1 MDFGVFL
8 PIANNGWIASTNS
21 PTYMPTFDLN
31 KEILDRAERYGFR
44 FALSMVKF
52 RGFGGKTEHWDY
64 ALESLTLTSAL
75 VAATRE
81 IKVYASIATL
91 TLPPP
96 IVARMAVTIDDV
108 SPGRFGLNIVAG
120 WNRSE
125 YDQMGIWPGDEF
137 YAYRYE
143 YAEEYVTILRDLWT
157 TGRSDLKGQ
166 FFTMNDCR
174 CLPLPRGKIDVVYA
188 GASQRG
194 HRFAAEYADYNFTIA
209 QGVEGLREANASLA
223 NEAKQAGRDVTAYP
237 LYMVIIDDTDE
248 AAQAKLDHYEAGAD
262 VEAFAHS
269 RAETSRDTG
278 TIQVRSAARRNAAM
292 GTSAPVISGSPAT
305 VAAALDELAAV
316 PGSSGMMFMFDD
328 FVDGVERFGA
338 EVMPL
343 MRSARSR

>member
-21 PTYMPTFDLN
+21 PKYMPSFELN
-31 KEILDRAERYGFR
+31 RQILERSEQYGLK

-75 VAATRE
+75 VAATRK

-108 SPGRFGLNIVAG
+108 SPGRFGLNIVGG

-125 YDQMGIWPGDEF
+125 YDQMGLWPGDEF
-137 YAYRYE
+137 YSYRYE

-157 TGRSDLKGQ
+157 TGRSDRKGQ
-166 FFTMNDCR
+166 YFTMDDCR

-209 QGVEGLREANASLA
+209 QDVDGLREANASLA
-223 NEAKQAGRDVTAYP
+223 NEAKRAGRDVTSYP

-248 AAQAKLDHYEAGAD
+248 AARRRLERYEEGAD

-269 RAETSRDTG
+269 REQTSRDTG
-278 TIQVRSAARRNAAM
+278 TISVRSAARRNASM

-305 VAAALDELAAV
+305 VAAKLDEMAAV

-328 FVDGVERFGA
+328 FLEGVERFGRD
-338 EVMPL
+338 VMPL
-343 MRSARSR
+343 MQCAGT